1 MGHPDVSEYD
11 LHALVDGQ
19 LAGERRHDVMV
30 HLAAHPDAAARV
42 ATLAGQR
49 AQLAALRESLPDAGM
64 ASPLAELGATLGRVV
79 RRQRRVRRA
88 ITVPRA
94 IAVAGAAG
102 RAPRRP
108 LCPSSHTVP
117 RTRQAGGRVF
127 SAQKTPPG
135 PGEGNRP
142 P

>member
-64 ASPLAELGATLGRVV
+64 ASPLAELGETLGRVV

-88 ITVPRA
+88 ITVAGA
-94 IAVAGAAG
+94 IALAVAAG
-102 RAPRRP
+102 RAIGRP
-108 LCPSSHTVP
+108 ICQSSHSVRCTG
-117 RTRQAGGRVF
+117 QAGGRMF
-127 SAQKTPPG
+127 STRKSPPG
-135 PGEGNRP
+135 LA
-142 P
+142 